1 MNETQPLLGV
11 SRHSTAAPS
20 SSSSS
25 SSSILYRLRPSHQRI
40 RALKVGLLV
49 IVVGILATVL
59 YVYAPTNQSNVKVTA
74 FSKKSSSTKPNIVF
88 ILADDMGYN
97 SISEDITPFMSSLA
111 EKSITL
117 SNYYSQETCTPAR
130 AALLTGRYPLTIG
143 VQFYEQ
149 AAANKGGMPEG
160 ETTIADVLQDEGYT
174 TYMMGKWNLGN
185 ASPYQLPTARG
196 FDYYLGFLD
205 AYNHY
210 WSKLNPDF
218 PDYMDF
224 MYSDKSCYYMYDG
237 DDVQEYSTT
246 IFQNAAVAA
255 IAGHDFEVSPMFL
268 YMAVQVCIY
277 CQKWHIDSLDKQSL
291 PHLRRYLL
299 RYVPL
304 PTLSPLCPLHT
315 QAARAP
321 FDDLD
326 KDYKT
331 GMDDTYLEDIGQ
343 SDVQKFIGKKVDGE
357 IQKQY
362 FKSIAVMDKAVE
374 NIYNALDDKG
384 VLDNSYILFA
394 SDNGG
399 CPTAGGRNYP
409 LRGTKGSLFEGGVH
423 VEAFI
428 FSPLLSSKLQ
438 GSTYD
443 NLFHVSDWFPTILST
458 AGIAYVRYGTY
469 AIDGVSHYDAL
480 ISDGKSPRETL
491 LYNYYYDPS
500 R

>member
-224 MYSDKSCYYMYDG
+224 MYSDKTCYYMYDG

-268 YMAVQVCIY
+268 YMAVQVCN
-277 CQKWHIDSLDKQSL
+277 
-291 PHLRRYLL
+291 
-299 RYVPL
+299 
-304 PTLSPLCPLHT
+304 
-315 QAARAP
+315 
-321 FDDLD
+321 
-326 KDYKT
+326 DYHRCS
-331 GMDDTYLEDIGQ
+331 M
-343 SDVQKFIGKKVDGE
+343 
-357 IQKQY
+357 
-362 FKSIAVMDKAVE
+362 M
-374 NIYNALDDKG
+374 
-384 VLDNSYILFA
+384 
-394 SDNGG
+394 
-399 CPTAGGRNYP
+399 
-409 LRGTKGSLFEGGVH
+409 
-423 VEAFI
+423 
-428 FSPLLSSKLQ
+428 
-438 GSTYD
+438 
-443 NLFHVSDWFPTILST
+443 
-458 AGIAYVRYGTY
+458 
-469 AIDGVSHYDAL
+469 
-480 ISDGKSPRETL
+480 
-491 LYNYYYDPS
+491 
-500 R
+500 